1 MDGYDVRKLLQLLKR
16 ECGLTDSQID
26 DVKVLDSFSFVT
38 VPFSEAKEAI
48 RRLNDI
54 SNGGRPI
61 AEIAQDGQGRG
72 ARGAYKKEG
81 FKKDYKGKRDSAGYA
96 KGSSYGAGS
105 RKDSGEGWKAGRLA
119 GRSRAPGS
127 AGCTSVVHAPR
138 ASKKKK
144 GEDWQNDFTEFF
156 ARQEQGGWGGKSGFD
171 KKAAPRKDKK
181 RGNR

>member
-105 RKDSGEGWKAGRLA
+105 RKDSGEGWKAGATRGAKPGARGARDAQAVGTRSARFQKEKGRGLAERFYRIFCPAGTRRL
-119 GRSRAPGS
+119 G
-127 AGCTSVVHAPR
+127 
-138 ASKKKK
+138 
-144 GEDWQNDFTEFF
+144 
-156 ARQEQGGWGGKSGFD
+156 RQERLRQKSRSPQG
-171 KKAAPRKDKK
+171 
-181 RGNR
+181 